1 MMMHPENTTWLYI
14 NLARSG
20 WYSDRRNLVLSC
32 VAFMTKPV
40 FVCLLCC
47 YINWHHFL
55 AYFCCCFN
63 NVFSVGL
70 LVTSRVVYTDF
81 LILWSHHPVV
91 KSVYFLCTFSSINL
105 FSWSCLYF
113 HFLHTIPIWIY
124 FNNPVDYFQ
133 CMLIINT

>member
-1 MMMHPENTTWLYI
+1 MMMHPENTTWLYYI

-47 YINWHHFL
+47 YINWYHFL

-63 NVFSVGL
+63 NLFSV
-70 LVTSRVVYTDF
+70 LVTSQVVYTDF
-81 LILWSHHPVV
+81 LILRPHHPVV
-91 KSVYFLCTFSSINL
+91 KSVCFLCNFYSINL
-105 FSWSCLYF
+105 FSHDLVCIF
-113 HFLHTIPIWIY
+113 IFCIPYLFEFVLTTLSII
-124 FNNPVDYFQ
+124 FNA
-133 CMLIINT
+133 CW

>member
-1 MMMHPENTTWLYI
+1 MMMHPENTTWLYYI

-47 YINWHHFL
+47 YINWHHFW

-63 NVFSVGL
+63 NLFSV

-81 LILWSHHPVV
+81 LILRPHHPVV
-91 KSVYFLCTFSSINL
+91 KSVYFLCNFNSIKL
-105 FSWSCLYF
+105 FSWFHLYF
-113 HFLHTIPIWIY
+113 HFLHTIFDF
-124 FNNPVDYFQ
+124 FNHTVNYFQ
-133 CMLIINT
+133 CMLI